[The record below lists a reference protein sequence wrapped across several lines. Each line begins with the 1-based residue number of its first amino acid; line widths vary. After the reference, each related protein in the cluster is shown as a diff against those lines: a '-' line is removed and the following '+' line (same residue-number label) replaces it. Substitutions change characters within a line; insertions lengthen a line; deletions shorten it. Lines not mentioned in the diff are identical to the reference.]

1 LSYGKSVNLLNGAS
15 ISKRGKKMVDARFV
29 DQARRDLASLLSLHP
44 ELEEDDVL
52 RQDMIEAETGA
63 LELIDKLV
71 EAEREA
77 KALGEGLDAAMA
89 RLEKRGDRFARR
101 QIVLRKYIMQIMEAA
116 NLRKVERP
124 AATVAIT
131 PGRQK
136 VVITDDN
143 ALPED
148 CVRIKR
154 EPDKIRIASHLNRG
168 DYIPGATLSNPEPVL
183 RIS

>member
-1 LSYGKSVNLLNGAS
+1 MRLE
-15 ISKRGKKMVDARFV
+15 RRKKMVDARFV
-29 DQARRDLASLLSLHP
+29 DLARRDLASLLSLHP

-71 EAEREA
+71 EAERET
-77 KALGEGLDAAMA
+77 KALGDGLDAAMA

-101 QIVLRKYIMQIMEAA
+101 QIALRKYIMQIMEAA

-124 AATVAIT
+124 AATLTIAA
-131 PGRQK
+131 GRQK
-136 VVITDDN
+136 VVITDED

-148 CVRIKR
+148 CMRIKR
-154 EPDKIRIASHLNRG
+154 EPDKIRISSHLHRG

>member
-1 LSYGKSVNLLNGAS
+1 MRLE
-15 ISKRGKKMVDARFV
+15 RRKKMVDARFV

-63 LELIDKLV
+63 IELIDKLI

-77 KALGEGLDAAMA
+77 RSLAEAIDMQVKRLLTRGNRFLDRRAA
-89 RLEKRGDRFARR
+89 
-101 QIVLRKYIMQIMEAA
+101 LRKYIVQIMEAA

-124 AATVAIT
+124 AATVSIAA
-131 PGRQK
+131 GRQK

-154 EPDKIRIASHLNRG
+154 EPDKTRIASHLHRG

-183 RIS
+183 RISQ

>member
-1 LSYGKSVNLLNGAS
+1 
-15 ISKRGKKMVDARFV
+15 MVDVRFV

-44 ELEEDDVL
+44 ELYEDNVL

-63 LELIDKLV
+63 LDLIDKLI

-77 KALGEGLDAAMA
+77 LALEESIT
-89 RLEKRGDRFARR
+89 RILEQLSDRKTRFSQRR
-101 QIVLRKYIMQIMEAA
+101 IALRKYIMQIMEAA
-116 NLRKVERP
+116 NLKKVERP
-124 AATVAIT
+124 AATVSIVA
-131 PGRQK
+131 GKQK
-136 VVITDDN
+136 VVITAED

-148 CVRIKR
+148 CMRIKR
-154 EPDKIRIASHLNRG
+154 EPDKTRIASHLHRG

>member
-1 LSYGKSVNLLNGAS
+1 MRLE
-15 ISKRGKKMVDARFV
+15 RMKKMVDARFV

-63 LELIDKLV
+63 IELIDKLIL
-71 EAEREA
+71 AEREA
-77 KALGEGLDAAMA
+77 KLLID
-89 RLEKRGDRFARR
+89 RVGDIIDYYQQRRERFGGRR
-101 QIVLRKYIMQIMEAA
+101 IALRKYIMQIMEAA

-124 AATVAIT
+124 AATVSIAA
-131 PGRQK
+131 GRQK

-154 EPDKIRIASHLNRG
+154 EPDKIRIASHLHRG
-168 DYIPGATLSNPEPVL
+168 DYIPGATLSNPEPML

>member
-1 LSYGKSVNLLNGAS
+1 MRLE
-15 ISKRGKKMVDARFV
+15 RRKKMVDARFV

-44 ELEEDDVL
+44 EFEEDNVL

-63 LELIDKLV
+63 LELIDKLIV
-71 EAEREA
+71 AERDAKCLEA
-77 KALGEGLDAAMA
+77 ALDSELQRLKTRLA
-89 RLEKRGDRFARR
+89 RFGDRREA
-101 QIVLRKYIMQIMEAA
+101 LRKYIMQIMDAA

-124 AATVAIT
+124 AATVSIAA
-131 PGRQK
+131 GRQK

>member
-1 LSYGKSVNLLNGAS
+1 MSE
-15 ISKRGKKMVDARFV
+15 RGKKMVDARFV

-71 EAEREA
+71 EADTETRYLEAALDELTNRLDER
-77 KALGEGLDAAMA
+77 AM
-89 RLEKRGDRFARR
+89 RFARR
-101 QIVLRKYIMQIMEAA
+101 RSALRRYIMQIMEAA

-124 AATVAIT
+124 AATVSIAA
-131 PGRQK
+131 GRQK

-154 EPDKIRIASHLNRG
+154 EPDKIRIASHLIQG
-168 DYIPGATLSNPEPVL
+168 
-183 RIS
+183 

>member
-1 LSYGKSVNLLNGAS
+1 MSE
-15 ISKRGKKMVDARFV
+15 RGKKMVDARFV

-71 EAEREA
+71 EADTETRYLEAALDELTNRLDER
-77 KALGEGLDAAMA
+77 AM
-89 RLEKRGDRFARR
+89 RFARR
-101 QIVLRKYIMQIMEAA
+101 RSALRRYIMQIMEAA

-124 AATVAIT
+124 AATVSIAA
-131 PGRQK
+131 GRQK

-168 DYIPGATLSNPEPVL
+168 DYIPGATLSNSEPVL

>member
-1 LSYGKSVNLLNGAS
+1 
-15 ISKRGKKMVDARFV
+15 MVDIRFV

-44 ELEEDDVL
+44 ELYEDNVL

-63 LELIDKLV
+63 LELIDKLI

-77 KALGEGLDAAMA
+77 LALEESIT
-89 RLEKRGDRFARR
+89 RILEQLSDRKTRFSQRR
-101 QIVLRKYIMQIMEAA
+101 IALRKYIMQIMDAA
-116 NLRKVERP
+116 NLRKVQRP
-124 AATVAIT
+124 AATVSIAA
-131 PGRQK
+131 GKQK

-154 EPDKIRIASHLNRG
+154 EPDKTRIASHLHRG
-168 DYIPGATLSNPEPVL
+168 DYIPGATLSNPEPQL